1 MAFEFFVPPSRVQ
14 LKAIADS
21 IRNFDIEIS
30 PESHDEEVRS
40 AFGRP
45 YDNAS
50 LERMITEAI
59 EFGCQRIDLFF
70 MIGLPKQTYDSVM
83 ETVAYSR
90 SLLERY
96 RSYGKLFPFIS
107 PLAPF
112 LDPGSTIF
120 EAPEK
125 YGYRL
130 LCRTVEE
137 HRQAMLAPS
146 WKYILNYETEWMTR
160 DEITYSTYEAGRR
173 LNRLKAE
180 FGLIDS
186 KTAQAV
192 DTRIDKAV
200 QIMKEIDRIMA
211 LPEEP
216 ARQGALEFLFSGNH
230 PLYHYSMST
239 ICEKKEL
246 EWPTRFIRMNFFKI
260 LKTLLTRRKPNV
272 SIPSSRGS
280 S

>member
-1 MAFEFFVPPSRVQ
+1 
-14 LKAIADS
+14 
-21 IRNFDIEIS
+21 
-30 PESHDEEVRS
+30 
-40 AFGRP
+40 
-45 YDNAS
+45 
-50 LERMITEAI
+50 
-59 EFGCQRIDLFF
+59 
-70 MIGLPKQTYDSVM
+70 
-83 ETVAYSR
+83 VAYSR

-96 RSYGKLFPFIS
+96 HSYNKLFPFIS

-186 KTAQAV
+186 KTAEAV
-192 DTRIDKAV
+192 ETRIDKAV
-200 QIMKEIDRIMA
+200 HLMKEIDRIMA

-216 ARQGALEFLFSGNH
+216 ERQTALEFLFSGNH

-272 SIPSSRGS
+272 SIPSSRS
-280 S
+280 SS